1 MKDSSSSRRDSSGY
15 AERIREWLPRRMRA
29 LREAAGLTVY
39 KLWRK
44 CGVSQ
49 NTISEIESGKR
60 MPGLHVLA
68 RLAWGVGVTLGEFF
82 SGMEGGPKYS

>member
-15 AERIREWLPRRMRA
+15 AERIREWLPRRLRE

-60 MPGLHVLA
+60 Q
-68 RLAWGVGVTLGEFF
+68 
-82 SGMEGGPKYS
+82 YIY

>member
-15 AERIREWLPRRMRA
+15 AERIRKWLPRRMRE